1 MPLLRAT
8 RSLFAWP
15 VVLVLAACQ
24 PSGKGS
30 ADAVAPA
37 AALPPTA
44 AAAAAE
50 PASPWD
56 AAAARGV
63 AFRAVGN
70 EPGWYVEVGRG
81 AAAALHAT
89 LDYGDR
95 KVEVP
100 QAVALDGDGFG
111 YHGTATDGS
120 RVVLRIRREACS
132 DGMSDRSYDT
142 SAVLDVGDA
151 SYRGC
156 GVFLGD

>member
-1 MPLLRAT
+1 MLA
-8 RSLFAWP
+8 
-15 VVLVLAACQ
+15 LAACQ
-24 PSGKGS
+24 GS
-30 ADAVAPA
+30 SDDSNDAVAPVAAPPPTSSA
-37 AALPPTA
+37 AAG
-44 AAAAAE
+44 E

-95 KVEVP
+95 KVEVA
-100 QAVALDGDGFG
+100 QAAPLGGDAPG
-111 YHGTATDGS
+111 YHGTATDGTS
-120 RVVLRIRREACS
+120 VLLRIRREACS

-142 SAVLDVGDA
+142 SVVLDVGDTT
-151 SYRGC
+151 YRGC
-156 GVFLGD
+156 GMFLGD